1 MLSPLDD
8 LPIHQVAQPV
18 RQPGT
23 SDRNF
28 YDRYY
33 FNCHPCSDELFLV
46 MGMGQYPNLGVQDAF
61 ALVRRGDEHRVV
73 RASRELGLDRLD
85 TSVGS
90 VPRRGDRGP
99 EDAALHARRRPS
111 TASSY
116 DLTWKGYVP
125 AFQEPPHVD
134 RNANGR
140 AFLDA
145 CRLAQ
150 LGSWSRHRSRSTAR
164 RYDVTPDH
172 WWGSRDRSWGI
183 RPVGEAEAP
192 GNLAAKPAEPFR
204 WLYAP
209 FRMEDHALVF
219 ICQERGDGSRVLE
232 EAVRLWPDGGVDH
245 LGRPEHDLQWNAAGP
260 GLFGLVEKGTIRLG
274 DLEVDGRAGAP
285 GPHRRR
291 HRLRLRRRRLEARR
305 LPRRARG
312 PGQGLGPEHRRGPRR
327 HVRHR
332 RLRRQVRGRRPD
344 RLGPLRAPLRSKA
357 IRS

>member
-8 LPIHQVAQPV
+8 LPIHQVAQPI

-46 MGMGQYPNLGVQDAF
+46 IGQGQYPNLGVQDAF

-85 TSVGS
+85 TSVGPFK
-90 VPRRGDRGP
+90 VEVIEGLKTLRCTLDAP
-99 EDAALHARRRPS
+99 EHGL
-111 TASSY
+111 SY
-116 DLTWKGYVP
+116 DLTWEGYVP
-125 AFQEPPHVD
+125 AFQEPQHVD

-140 AFLDA
+140 AFLEA

-150 LGSWSRHRSRSTAR
+150 LGSWSGWIDVDGDHS
-164 RYDVTPDH
+164 DVTPDH

-183 RPVGEAEAP
+183 RPVGEPEPP
-192 GNLAAKPAEPFR
+192 GNLSAKPGATFR

-232 EAVRLWPDGGVDH
+232 EAVRLWPDGRVDF
-245 LGRPEHDLQWNAAGP
+245 LGRAEHDLRWNAAGP
-260 GLFGLVEKGTIRLG
+260 GLMGLVEGGIIRLG
-274 DLEVDGRAGAP
+274 DVVVEVEPVLPVHIGVGTGYGFDGDDWKHGAYQ
-285 GPHRRR
+285 GD
-291 HRLRLRRRRLEARR
+291 LKVQGKVYDLSTEQG
-305 LPRRARG
+305 RG
-312 PGQGLGPEHRRGPRR
+312 AMFGIVDSVAKFTSNGQTGWGLFEHLY
-327 HVRHR
+327 V
-332 RLRRQVRGRRPD
+332 
-344 RLGPLRAPLRSKA
+344 
-357 IRS
+357 